1 MADVKLTC
9 EETPLRWPASVAT
22 TDLKTC
28 ANCALHVFSPN
39 PGSLQ
44 ILTRRQGGA
53 GDGVNIEESVSTG
66 ADYRG
71 QRYAFEEAIFHTP
84 GLHVFPGQSDVYP
97 AEYHIHMRTF
107 SAPLR
112 SFTLVIPVSH
122 LVDGPG
128 QDYFAAMAAKPDP
141 NATRPT
147 LNTLLTPGTQ
157 IIQYQGPDIRGRT
170 VDVPN
175 GNGEQ
180 CASEEM
186 RQFLLVLQVAHIRA
200 MDLERI
206 PREGSI
212 STDPRNLP
220 APGVTASQVVA
231 KDRLLRVA
239 TLANPG
245 IAAAVAA
252 ADPPPPPPASTDME
266 CQPVKIVNGRD
277 VIDVSGKSVDLLTL
291 LGLDVSGGGGSGT
304 TTPNPSINWGTS
316 LTMFLGM
323 LLGLL
328 FADWI
333 FGKLWFYFFEKA
345 EGRVLAWEKL
355 KIIAFL
361 AIASSAAASPSTVL
375 SKFGVSMPSS

>member
-1 MADVKLTC
+1 MADIKLTC
-9 EETPLRWPASVAT
+9 EETPLRWPASVAV
-22 TDLKTC
+22 TDLKACTS
-28 ANCALHVFSPN
+28 CALHLFSPQ

-71 QRYAFEEAIFHTP
+71 QRYALDEVIFHTP
-84 GLHVFPGQSDVYP
+84 GLHVFPGQTDVYP

-112 SFTLVIPVSH
+112 TFTLVIPVSH

-141 NATRPT
+141 NAIRPT
-147 LNTLLTPGTQ
+147 LSTLLTPGTQ
-157 IIQYQGPDIRGRT
+157 IVQYQGPDIRGRT
-170 VDVPN
+170 ADAPN
-175 GNGEQ
+175 GGGDQ

-206 PREGSI
+206 PREGSL

-220 APGVTASQVVA
+220 APGVTPSQVVA
-231 KDRLLRVA
+231 KDRLIRIA
-239 TLANPG
+239 TLATPG

-252 ADPPPPPPASTDME
+252 AEPPPPPPASTDME
-266 CQPVKIVNGRD
+266 CQPIKVVNGRD
-277 VIDVSGKSVDLLTL
+277 VVDISGKSVDLLTL
-291 LGLDVSGGGGSGT
+291 LGLDASGGSGSGSIAL
-304 TTPNPSINWGTS
+304 NPSINWGTS

-333 FGKLWFYFFEKA
+333 FGKLWLYFFEVGD
-345 EGRVLAWEKL
+345 GRVTAWEKL

-375 SKFGVSMPSS
+375 SKFGIQQQS